1 MFFTYLRR
9 ELRRRRKAALVV
21 ASGLALGI
29 ALVIVVN
36 SVSSGMNKAQGKVL
50 ESLYGL
56 GTDLT
61 VTKAQERP
69 ADGAQPQRP
78 RFEFQGREEGEEQSS
93 DRLMVQGFQTLADST
108 VATVAGQPGVD
119 RAVGGLSLVNL
130 KINGE
135 FARGRIQRGQ
145 TQQGQPGG
153 GTGNGDNG
161 NGGSGSGNGAA
172 NGGGSGPGDT
182 VTGGGAA
189 FDVDSFTLYGT
200 DVTAPDLGPLTT
212 STVSQ
217 GRTFKTTETDAA
229 VAVVDSAYAQQKNLA
244 VGGELTVKNVKFEI
258 IGIAT
263 ADRGQSAAQV
273 YLPLKRAQTLSGSAA
288 KITTIYV
295 KATDSTRIDAVKT
308 AIQKNVTGTTVTT
321 SADLAQTVSGS
332 LDTAADLASDVGRWL
347 SYAVLLAAVLV
358 AGLLTS
364 SAVTRRVREFGTL
377 KALGWKSGRVTR
389 QVVGEALVNGLIG
402 GALGIAIG
410 LAGAYAV
417 TAASPTLTADLG
429 ASGSGFAGGFGGGGR
444 GGMVFGGGPGST
456 AAGKTVDIAL
466 TAPVSV
472 TTVGLACLL
481 ALGGGLV
488 AGAFGA
494 WRASRLRPADALR
507 RVE

>member
-36 SVSSGMNKAQGKVL
+36 SVSSGMNQAQSKVL

-78 RFEFQGREEGEEQSS
+78 RFEFQGRDEGEEQSS

-145 TQQGQPGG
+145 TQQGQPGQPGAETG
-153 GTGNGDNG
+153 GGNG
-161 NGGSGSGNGAA
+161 NGGGS
-172 NGGGSGPGDT
+172 GGGSGPGDT

-217 GRTFKTTETDAA
+217 GRTFKTTETDAE
-229 VAVVDSAYAQQKNLA
+229 VAVVDSAYAQQKDLA
-244 VGGELTVKNVKFEI
+244 VGDELTVKKVAFEI

-273 YLPLKRAQTLSGSAA
+273 YLPLKQAQTLSSSAA

-295 KATDSTRIDAVKT
+295 KATDSTRIDAVKA

-332 LDTAADLASDVGRWL
+332 LDTAADLASNVGRWL

-389 QVVGEALVNGLIG
+389 QVVGEALVNGFIG

-417 TAASPTLTADLG
+417 TAVSPTLTAELG
-429 ASGSGFAGGFGGGGR
+429 STGGMFGGGGGGR
-444 GGMVFGGGPGST
+444 GGGMAFGGGPAGT

-472 TTVGLACLL
+472 TTVGLAVLL

>member
-29 ALVIVVN
+29 ALVIVVT
-36 SVSSGMNKAQGKVL
+36 SVSSGMSRAQGKVL

-69 ADGAQPQRP
+69 EAGAQPQRP
-78 RFEFQGREEGEEQSS
+78 RFEFQGQEDGKQQSS

-108 VATVAGQPGVD
+108 VGTVAKQQGVAK
-119 RAVGGLSLVNL
+119 AVGGLSLVDL
-130 KINGE
+130 KIDGE
-135 FARGRIQRGQ
+135 FERGRIQPGQGGQ
-145 TQQGQPGG
+145 TRRGGPGG
-153 GTGNGDNG
+153 G
-161 NGGSGSGNGAA
+161 SG
-172 NGGGSGPGDT
+172 GPGDT

-189 FDVDSFTLYGT
+189 FDVDSFTIYGT
-200 DVTAPDLGPLTT
+200 DVTSPDLGPLTT
-212 STVSQ
+212 STVSA
-217 GRTFKTTETDAA
+217 GRAFTTSETDART
-229 VAVVDSAYAQQKNLA
+229 AVVDSAYAQEKDLS
-244 VGGELTVKNVKFEI
+244 VGGELTVKGVKFEI

-273 YLPLKRAQTLSGSAA
+273 YLPLKRAQTLSGSAG
-288 KITTIYV
+288 KVTTIYV
-295 KATDSTRIDAVKT
+295 KATDSTRVDAVKT
-308 AIQKNVTGTTVTT
+308 AIQKNVSGTTVTT

-332 LDTAADLASDVGRWL
+332 LDTAADLASRVGMWL

-364 SAVTRRVREFGTL
+364 AAVGRRVREFGTL

-389 QVVGEALVNGLIG
+389 QVVGEALVNGVIG
-402 GALGIAIG
+402 GALGIAVG

-417 TAASPTLTADLG
+417 TAAGPTLTAELG
-429 ASGSGFAGGFGGGGR
+429 ASGGGFGAGR
-444 GGMVFGGGPGST
+444 GGGTGFGGGPGGART
-456 AAGKTVDIAL
+456 AVGRTVDIAL

-472 TTVGLACLL
+472 TTVGLAVLL